1 MKKLVL
7 IALII
12 AAAFTAA
19 PDAAAQGKVSRE
31 KWMTEMRQ
39 YKRAYLAKELDLT
52 KEQQN
57 KFFPLYEA
65 MEDECARLDEDT
77 RQMERR
83 VAEAPDASDLEYE
96 KAAETIYE
104 TKVKQAEIE
113 KTYSEKFKEVLSARQ
128 LFHLK
133 EADRKF
139 ARDMMRQHNR
149 LRGNARA
156 AEKAQQ

>member
-12 AAAFTAA
+12 AAAVTAA

-96 KAAETIYE
+96 KAAETIY
-104 TKVKQAEIE
+104 
-113 KTYSEKFKEVLSARQ
+113 
-128 LFHLK
+128 
-133 EADRKF
+133 
-139 ARDMMRQHNR
+139 
-149 LRGNARA
+149 
-156 AEKAQQ
+156 